1 MLVSSASHEE
11 DQRPDGEMQ
20 EAHFSPTSTSPLS
33 EMQRQQAQ
41 VVAAFLAAVQ
51 ANNPQALRR
60 LCTPTVIN
68 YPASSG
74 FFASPAGPSR
84 GREAVVAALVA
95 RRLRYGALRLEVQSV
110 APRPKGLAIEY
121 LCCWLPTQGMWQVQ
135 IDTLLVELVA
145 EQIQQLGAPPQPPPQ
160 SWS

>member
-1 MLVSSASHEE
+1 MPLSSAYREE

-20 EAHFSPTSTSPLS
+20 EARFSPTSTSPLS
-33 EMQRQQAQ
+33 EAQRQQAE

-51 ANNPQALRR
+51 ANNPRVLRR

-68 YPASSG
+68 YPSSSG

-95 RRLRYGALRLEVQSV
+95 RRLRYSAMRLEVQSIT
-110 APRPKGLAIEY
+110 PRPNGLAIEY
-121 LCCWLPTQGMWQVQ
+121 LCCWQPTQGTWQMQ

-145 EQIQQLGAPPQPPPQ
+145 GQIQQLGVPPQPTPK
-160 SWS
+160 S